1 MKIMIDF
8 FLSIMLPLACIVSRF
23 IIHSDNQNPMMQS
36 FEKFDSMLQTFSPH
50 LVIVSGFHMMDNF
63 PFKPGEMW

>member
-1 MKIMIDF
+1 
-8 FLSIMLPLACIVSRF
+8 
-23 IIHSDNQNPMMQS
+23 MMQS
-36 FEKFDSMLQTFSPH
+36 VEKFDSMLQTFSPH